1 VNRRAF
7 LGGLAGG
14 LLAAPLAA
22 EAQQVGKIPR
32 IGVLSGNHP
41 DNDSCLELLRSGFS
55 DLGYSEGRTYSLE
68 IRWAEGRGDFSRLA
82 PDLVKTKPDLIVTF
96 TGVATEAA
104 KQATSTIPIVMAV
117 GAYPVEEGLIASL
130 ARPGGNVTGVAAFS
144 PGLMAKCQQLLQE
157 AVPGASRVAAF
168 RVPVRSND
176 PMVAE
181 AEKAAVQLG
190 LRLHMIDVQ
199 RPEDLSAAFQTA
211 VRSGAQAV
219 MSIQASFFWLNRF
232 RMAELALKHRQ
243 PSLSCEVNSAEAG
256 TLLFYGPSI
265 REGCRR
271 AATYVD
277 KVLQGAKPADL
288 PVEQPTKF
296 ELVINLKTAKALALT
311 IPQSLLQRA
320 DQVIE

>member
-1 VNRRAF
+1 MNRRTF
-7 LGGLAGG
+7 LGTLPGG

-22 EAQQVGKIPR
+22 GTQPVGKAPR
-32 IGVLSGNHP
+32 IGVLSGNQP
-41 DNDSCLELLRSGFS
+41 DNDTCLKVLRSGFS
-55 DLGYSEGRTYSLE
+55 DLGYREGQTHSLE
-68 IRWAEGRGDFSRLA
+68 IRWADGRSDFSRLA
-82 PDLVKTKPDLIVTF
+82 RDLAKTKPDLIVTF
-96 TGVATEAA
+96 TGGATEAA
-104 KQATSTIPIVMAV
+104 KEAAGSIPIVMAV
-117 GAYPVEEGLIASL
+117 GVYPVEQGLIASL
-130 ARPGGNVTGVAAFS
+130 ARPGGNVTGLAVFS
-144 PGLMAKCQQLLQE
+144 PGLMAKCLQPLQE
-157 AVPGASRVAAF
+157 AAPGASRVAAF
-168 RVPVRSND
+168 RVPVPSDN

-199 RPEDLSAAFQTA
+199 RPEDLAAAFQTA
-211 VRSGAQAV
+211 VRGGAQAI
-219 MSIQASFFWLNRF
+219 MSTLGPFFAWNRF
-232 RMAELALKHRQ
+232 RMAELALKYRL

-277 KVLQGAKPADL
+277 KILKGANPGDL

-296 ELVINLKTAKALALT
+296 ELVINLRTAKAIGLT
-311 IPQSLLQRA
+311 IPPSVLQRA